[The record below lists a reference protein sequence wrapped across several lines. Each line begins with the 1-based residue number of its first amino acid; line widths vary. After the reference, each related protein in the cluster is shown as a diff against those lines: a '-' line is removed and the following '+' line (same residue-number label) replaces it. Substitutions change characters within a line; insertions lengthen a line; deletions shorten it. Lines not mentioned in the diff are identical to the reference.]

1 MQIKYIRSLYVNN
14 LGSRN
19 MGRGKNTQTH
29 TKYSIMMLHQQNEKQ
44 MWGNEPCKQSR
55 INSITSH
62 LHHASA
68 QEDKT
73 KVFVTFKIWKRERH
87 EILIPCPIWSVISA
101 KIGAQLFE

>member
-62 LHHASA
+62 TMP
-68 QEDKT
+68 QPRKT
-73 KVFVTFKIWKRERH
+73 RQRCLSLLRYGKEKGMKYSFPV
-87 EILIPCPIWSVISA
+87 PY
-101 KIGAQLFE
+101 GALLVPK

>member
-73 KVFVTFKIWKRERH
+73 KVFVTLRYGEKKRK
-87 EILIPCPIWSVISA
+87 A
-101 KIGAQLFE
+101 